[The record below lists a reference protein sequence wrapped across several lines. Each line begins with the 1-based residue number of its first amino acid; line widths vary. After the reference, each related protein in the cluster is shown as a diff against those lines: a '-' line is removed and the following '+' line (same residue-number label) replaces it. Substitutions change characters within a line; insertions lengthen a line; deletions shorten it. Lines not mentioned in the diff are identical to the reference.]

1 MAVNVPVAA
10 PTPSSPAL
18 IAGGPAPIGADMG
31 GVVQA
36 LQGLVTSL
44 QGLVNALAPLVQ
56 AQAQAQAVQ
65 GGGSPLQVGQ
75 GPALDPTQSS
85 PVQGAP
91 TAPPVPAVP
100 SDPAPQPATSA
111 SPDNQSKRDEILRIA
126 AGEVGLKEEG
136 GEDKGARIDE
146 YRKSAGGSGGP
157 WCAYFASWVF
167 NKAGAPLVDTNGDG
181 WTVTIANWGKS
192 KGTWHDKGWTPK
204 PGDLMFFKNSG
215 GNPNFVNH
223 IEIVEK
229 VAPDGTIHTIGGNSS
244 DQVKRNTFKPDAGN
258 IVGFVEAPV

>member
-1 MAVNVPVAA
+1 
-10 PTPSSPAL
+10 
-18 IAGGPAPIGADMG
+18 MG

-36 LQGLVTSL
+36 LQGLVASL

-56 AQAQAQAVQ
+56 AQAQAQTVQ
-65 GGGSPLQVGQ
+65 GGGAPLQVGQ
-75 GPALDPTQSS
+75 GPALDPTQGPAQGS
-85 PVQGAP
+85 PGSGTP
-91 TAPPVPAVP
+91 DAPPVPAPP
-100 SDPAPQPATSA
+100 SDPAPQAAANAGPG
-111 SPDNQSKRDEILRIA
+111 NQSKRDEILRIA
-126 AGEVGLKEEG
+126 AGEVGVKEQG
-136 GEDKGARIDE
+136 GEDRGARIDE

-167 NKAGAPLVDTNGDG
+167 NQAGIPLVDNNGDG
-181 WTVTIANWGKS
+181 WTVTIANWGKD

-204 PGDLMFFKNSG
+204 PGDLIFFKNSG

-229 VAPDGTIHTIGGNSS
+229 VEPDGTIHTIGGNSS